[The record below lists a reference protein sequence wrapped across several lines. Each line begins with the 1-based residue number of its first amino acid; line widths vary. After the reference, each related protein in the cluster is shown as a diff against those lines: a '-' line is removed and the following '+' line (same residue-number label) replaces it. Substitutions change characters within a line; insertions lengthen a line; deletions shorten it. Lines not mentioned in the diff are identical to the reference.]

1 MSLIL
6 YNDDSHSVVGI
17 TLPPHTSSSL
27 VDDFEYNG
35 SLEFNTQ
42 DKMTWLKIQN
52 WLKMR
57 NSNLTFNKGTNIRG
71 KTTGDYTCW
80 CQDTVTLRYFK
91 AIIRMKRSYSASGTA
106 FHKNGVWEKDGSTFS
121 LDIQEVV

>member
-6 YNDDSHSVVGI
+6 YNDDNHSVVGV
-17 TLPPHTSSSL
+17 TLPPHTSSEL
-27 VDDFEYNG
+27 GNDFEFSG

-42 DKMTWLKIQN
+42 DKKTWLMIEN
-52 WLKMR
+52 WLNMR

-71 KTTGDYTCW
+71 RTTGDYTCW
-80 CQDTVTLRYFK
+80 CKDTVTLRYFK

-106 FHKNGVWEKDGSTFS
+106 FFKNSVWENDGSTFY
-121 LDIQEVV
+121 LEIQEVV